1 MAREIH
7 TPAIELPRGA
17 VVLRAMNSH
26 SLILSTSIALFCAAA
41 AQAQSL
47 TQLSTFTTGT
57 GSRAGSAE
65 ILAYTKD
72 DNFTVLSTVGDNTGG
87 SFGVQILSL
96 SGAGA
101 LSEKGFADFSSIF
114 GAAANWNGASSVAAD
129 PLGRGFGAVS
139 LIPAASSTTQ
149 GKVAFFDYR
158 GATANGA
165 RSLVV
170 LDVGFHPDSV
180 RFSDDGTKLFVANE
194 GEFIPSSGVNAPG
207 SICIIDISSVTGIG
221 NVSSLTNANV
231 STFDFQAANLGAG
244 VTLAGLRNHSIAAV
258 GTSGTFI
265 GTVPNFNDPLVFN
278 DANFHLGIEPEYITQ
293 SGSKL
298 FVSLQ
303 ENNAVGVFD
312 LTSNKWSQIHKLG
325 TISQLIDAS
334 DQDGPGGTTALSI
347 DDTVKG
353 LPMPDTLASYTV
365 AGTTYFVTA
374 NEGDARP
381 DDRDI
386 SRFGDIAGNDS
397 MNNILDT
404 DAPSAFPLT
413 QTGLRANSV
422 LGRLS
427 VSRLD
432 GDTDADGKIDDPT
445 MIGTRSF
452 SIWNA
457 TTGALVWDS
466 GDSPLTNL
474 ETILAG
480 LDPTFHNMNS
490 GLASNFD
497 TRSDDKGP
505 EPEAIT
511 IGEFDGKPYAF
522 VGLERQN
529 GLLMFDISD
538 PTAPF
543 FVDYVNSAGS
553 SLVSPESLAFIP
565 AADSP
570 TGSALLLGGYE
581 VSNGIGVYAVPE
593 PSTAAALIG
602 GVGLLVGRRRRRA

>member
-1 MAREIH
+1 MKH
-7 TPAIELPRGA
+7 H
-17 VVLRAMNSH
+17 MH
-26 SLILSTSIALFCAAA
+26 FILSTSAAFLLA
-41 AQAQSL
+41 GTAHAQSL
-47 TQLSTFTTGT
+47 TQLSAFTTGT
-57 GSRAGSAE
+57 GSRVGSAE
-65 ILAYTKD
+65 ILAYTPA
-72 DNFTVLSTVGDNTGG
+72 DNFTVLSTVGDNAGG

-139 LIPAASSTTQ
+139 LIPAASSTTL

-165 RSLVV
+165 RNLVV

-180 RFSDDGTKLFVANE
+180 RFSDDGMKLFVANE
-194 GEFIPSSGVNAPG
+194 GEFIPSSAVNAPG
-207 SICIIDISSVTGIG
+207 SISIIDLSSIAGIG
-221 NVSSLTNANV
+221 NVSILTNANV

-265 GTVPNFNDPLVFN
+265 ASVPNFNDPLIFN
-278 DANFHLGIEPEYITQ
+278 DVNFHRGIEPEYITQ
-293 SGSKL
+293 SGNKL

-312 LTSNKWSQIHKLG
+312 LTSSKWSAIHKLG
-325 TISQLIDAS
+325 TISQVIDAS
-334 DQDGPGGTTALSI
+334 DRDGAGGTTPALI

-353 LPMPDTLASYTV
+353 LPMPDTIASYTV

-397 MNNILDT
+397 MNPILD
-404 DAPSAFPLT
+404 PAFPVT
-413 QTGLRANSV
+413 QTGVRADGV
-422 LGRLS
+422 LGRLNL
-427 VSRLD
+427 SRLD
-432 GDTDADGKIDDPT
+432 GDTNADGKIDDPT

-452 SIWNA
+452 SIWNG

-466 GDSPLTNL
+466 GDSLLTSL
-474 ETILAG
+474 EAILLS
-480 LDPTFHNMNS
+480 LDPTRHNMNN
-490 GLASNFD
+490 GLTSNFD

-511 IGEFDGKPYAF
+511 IGEIDGTPYAF

-538 PTAPF
+538 PLAPF
-543 FVDYVNSAGS
+543 FVDYINSAGEG
-553 SLVSPESLAFIP
+553 LVSPESLTFIP

-570 TGSALLLGGYE
+570 SGQPLLLSGYE
-581 VSNGIGVYAVPE
+581 VTNGIGVYSVSVSE
-593 PSTAAALIG
+593 PSSTALLAG
-602 GVGLLVGRRRRRA
+602 GVLGWMGRRRRSR